1 MKIAVITDD
10 SQTISAHFGRAQY
23 YEVFTIQ
30 DGQVVN
36 RETRPKANHNQ
47 FGGEHH
53 HENHGSQHGTD
64 PASEHR
70 HGMMIEPISD
80 CQVVLVRGMG
90 MGAYNSLT
98 SSGIHPIVTD
108 VPNIE
113 NAVNAYLAGTLT
125 DHPER
130 LH

>member
-23 YEVFTIQ
+23 YEVFTIK

-47 FGGEHH
+47 FGGEYH

-70 HGMMIEPISD
+70 HSTMIESISD

>member
-23 YEVFTIQ
+23 YEVFTIE
-30 DGQVVN
+30 DGRVVN

-47 FGGEHH
+47 LGGEHH
-53 HENHGSQHGTD
+53 HEHHGNQHGTD
-64 PASEHR
+64 PASEQR
-70 HGMMIEPISD
+70 HDMMIEPIKD
-80 CQVVLVRGMG
+80 CQTVLVRGMG
-90 MGAYNSLT
+90 TGAYNRLT
-98 SSGIHPIVTD
+98 SSGIRPIITD
-108 VPNIE
+108 EANME
-113 NAVNAYLAGTLT
+113 NAVNAYLAGALT